1 MTVWL
6 CLNLHSNGHI
16 QWKLLQKK
24 KKKKKNC
31 TKRRRRQKKKI
42 LDVSAA
48 TKTAVVVVLTGVEG
62 FSLTMQVEVK
72 QPSPHQ
78 VSYHFSFIVT
88 SLLTSGFSHPGLK

>member
-1 MTVWL
+1 MEAIT
-6 CLNLHSNGHI
+6 
-16 QWKLLQKK
+16 KEEKE
-24 KKKKKNC
+24 KKNC

-78 VSYHFSFIVT
+78 VSYHFSFIT
-88 SLLTSGFSHPGLK
+88 SDFWFFSPRFEMNEGEDRMELLMPP